1 MQEHDGRA
9 GAGPVI
15 DPQIPALDSHVQ
27 FHERTLAHAPFGI
40 ICVIFARMRSRIIAA
55 VVTAASAAGLVL
67 GGAANAFAAPLVAD
81 VSYTVVATASH
92 TTSGSNGCTAVLL
105 SEQVTAGDPAYV
117 SGYLQ
122 NVQAGKACAGWLER
136 AASGGKTWTISSAV
150 VHAPSA
156 AGFTDWVKLGEQKDG
171 PALKA
176 RVCFQV
182 GTAATVYCTKAV
194 SLKASPAPATGFPV
208 ALSYLR
214 AQAVVGTPTSEC
226 VAYVSTSTRVK
237 KAGTLA
243 SGLFAAFGATCTGYE
258 QTSADGGKT
267 WTTVS
272 RLFVFSSKAPATV
285 WSFTAK
291 HPDGTGRLARACVA
305 LGAGKARCTTR
316 W

>member
-1 MQEHDGRA
+1 
-9 GAGPVI
+9 
-15 DPQIPALDSHVQ
+15 
-27 FHERTLAHAPFGI
+27 
-40 ICVIFARMRSRIIAA
+40 MRNRLIATIATAAA
-55 VVTAASAAGLVL
+55 VAGLVL
-67 GGAANAFAAPLVAD
+67 GGGAANAIAAPVVAN

-92 TTSGSNGCTAVLL
+92 ATSAGGGSGCTAVLL
-105 SEQVTAGDPAYV
+105 SEQVKAGDPAYV

-136 AASGGKTWTISSAV
+136 AASSGKTWSVSSAV

-176 RVCFQV
+176 RVCFRV

-194 SLKASPAPATGFPV
+194 SLKASGAPATGFPV
-208 ALSYLR
+208 PLSYLR
-214 AQAVVGTPTSEC
+214 SQVVVGTSASEC

-243 SGLFAAFGATCTGYE
+243 SGLFAAYGATCTGYE

-272 RLFVFSSKAPATV
+272 RVFVFSSKAPATV
-285 WSFTAK
+285 WAFTAV
-291 HPDGTGRLARACVA
+291 HADGTGRLARVCVE
-305 LGAGKARCTTR
+305 LGGGKACTVPK
-316 W
+316 